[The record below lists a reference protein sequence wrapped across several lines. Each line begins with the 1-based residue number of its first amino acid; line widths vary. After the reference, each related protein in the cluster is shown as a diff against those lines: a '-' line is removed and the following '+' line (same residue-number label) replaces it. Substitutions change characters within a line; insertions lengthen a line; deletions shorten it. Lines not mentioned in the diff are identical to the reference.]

1 VKPESKEVFALT
13 SRRVFPRIGRRF
25 LRIAG
30 VSRIEKRR
38 SDAIHRGGILH
49 PDVGESRR
57 GCGAVRRDYGQVA
70 CSTPSASPSWRR
82 RRRREIAAAAVLDHT
97 IARDGLLELRQTCL
111 SAIKPTFRG
120 AGAMKD
126 GIHPDYHEIT
136 VVMTDGTTYQTRS
149 TYGKAG
155 DTLRLEIDSKSHPAW
170 TGGQQRLL
178 DSGGQLARF
187 NKRFQ
192 GFGLKKK

>member
-1 VKPESKEVFALT
+1 VIAEAADVERAS
-13 SRRVFPRIGRRF
+13 SR
-25 LRIAG
+25 
-30 VSRIEKRR
+30 
-38 SDAIHRGGILH
+38 
-49 PDVGESRR
+49 
-57 GCGAVRRDYGQVA
+57 GQL
-70 CSTPSASPSWRR
+70 P
-82 RRRREIAAAAVLDHT
+82 
-97 IARDGLLELRQTCL
+97 ELRKIHL
-111 SAIKPTFRG
+111 SAIKPAFRG
-120 AGAMKD
+120 ARAMKD

-192 GFGLKKK
+192 GFGLKK